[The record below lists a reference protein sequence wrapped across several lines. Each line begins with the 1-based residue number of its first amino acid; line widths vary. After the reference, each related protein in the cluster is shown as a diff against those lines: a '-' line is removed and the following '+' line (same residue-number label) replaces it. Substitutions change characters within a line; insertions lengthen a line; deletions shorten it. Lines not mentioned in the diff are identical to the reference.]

1 MGLEPTTPCLQSR
14 CSSQLSYVPETKPH
28 STGEIRTLAVVA
40 KDLVEPLWL
49 PLVVLVGLW
58 VYLWRTARLVRW
70 VKISGT
76 CAVAGLWLACTPLF
90 ALLLERPLVVE
101 SAIEDGWSPRYIFV
115 LSAGF
120 DVADLPELDASG
132 TETVRRVNRGV
143 MLWRDHPTAT
153 LVMAGA
159 QPGMRGLSERRR
171 REQGLSEQ
179 GLREPEQQ
187 GRLMQAQA
195 QRLGVPGTKIVI
207 DSISMNTKGHA
218 KQARDSALF
227 APDMAL
233 AIVTSDSHL
242 RRARREFGRYFNN
255 IRMIG
260 SDPVITDA
268 SFNDISVAS
277 LFPRIDAAAETTI
290 YLREYVALA
299 LSDFRG

>member
-1 MGLEPTTPCLQSR
+1 M
-14 CSSQLSYVPETKPH
+14 
-28 STGEIRTLAVVA
+28 
-40 KDLVEPLWL
+40 
-49 PLVVLVGLW
+49 LVGVW

-70 VKISGT
+70 VKITGT
-76 CAVAGLWLACTPLF
+76 CAVAGLWLVCTPLT
-90 ALLLERPLVVE
+90 ALILERPLMVE
-101 SAIEDGWSPRYIFV
+101 STIEDGWSPRYIFV

-132 TETVRRVNRGV
+132 IETVRRVNRGV
-143 MLWRDHPTAT
+143 MLWREYPSAT
-153 LVMAGA
+153 LVMTGA
-159 QPGMRGLSERRR
+159 QPGM
-171 REQGLSEQ
+171 QGLSEQ

-187 GRLMQAQA
+187 GRLMQTQA
-195 QRLGVPGTKIVI
+195 QRLGVPATKIII

-242 RRARREFGRYFNN
+242 RRARREFSRYFSN

-260 SDPVITDA
+260 SDPVITDD
-268 SFNDISVAS
+268 SFGDISVAS

-290 YLREYVALA
+290 YLREYVALL
-299 LSDFRG
+299 LSDFRK